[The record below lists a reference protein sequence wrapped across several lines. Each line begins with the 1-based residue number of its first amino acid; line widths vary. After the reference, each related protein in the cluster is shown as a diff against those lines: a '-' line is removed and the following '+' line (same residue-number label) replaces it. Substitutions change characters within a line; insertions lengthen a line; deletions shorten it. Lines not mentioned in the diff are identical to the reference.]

1 MKGLIVMSV
10 IFNKMGHLLLN
21 IFVVPFVMLPF
32 VIYYTLLHVRML
44 FLLPAVAIT
53 GGKSAFA
60 KDWWHY
66 TRTMSG
72 PFENNHELQRL
83 PSSNKHIKALNK
95 QVRDNAIAEKW
106 WVLYNYFDNKQTE
119 LDFQEFRDTFHRIYT
134 QSGLEN
140 IALAV
145 VKQPGEA
152 ESALYFIGTTADV
165 IEVED
170 EKVLSEDYYN
180 GYKIIDPK
188 ENNPNAFNAKKLDV
202 ESCTL
207 QYDIGE
213 FQGYKTTRVPVT
225 SIQTVRYLHPEEP
238 LWMLA
243 QRIMKIDNGHD
254 SPLIRQWRFES
265 ERYLTIKHYLE
276 PLLDDVSIPSFI
288 RDMMIDRIPYL
299 ETLDDDMATKLFENE
314 DYLFYFLRFADDLFF
329 MPYIDEIRKIKEYD
343 YIQGYLRD
351 NQLYTQHEVI
361 HRLKED
367 GHTDFIKT
375 FVGDYVS

>member
-1 MKGLIVMSV
+1 MGNILTKIKNLPFLIF
-10 IFNKMGHLLLN
+10 IFP
-21 IFVVPFVMLPF
+21 FVVLPF
-32 VIYYTLLHVRML
+32 LIYYTLLHVRML
-44 FLLPAVAIT
+44 FLLPLVAIT
-53 GGKSAFA
+53 GGKNVFA

-66 TRTMSG
+66 TRTMSS
-72 PFENNHELQRL
+72 PFEDDHELQRL
-83 PSSNKHIKALNK
+83 PLYNKHIKTLNK
-95 QVRDNAIAEKW
+95 QVRDHFVGEKW
-106 WVLYNYFDNKQTE
+106 WVIYNYFDNKETA
-119 LDFQEFRDTFHRIYT
+119 LDFQEFRDTFHRVYT

-145 VKQPGEA
+145 VKHPGET

-165 IEVED
+165 IEVKD
-170 EKVLSEDYYN
+170 DHVLSEDYYN

-188 ENNPNAFNAKKLDV
+188 EKKPNAFNVNKLDI
-202 ESCTL
+202 ESFTF

-238 LWMLA
+238 LWLLA
-243 QRIMKIDNGHD
+243 NRIMKIDNGHD

-276 PLLDDVSIPSFI
+276 PLLDDVTIPSFI

-299 ETLDDDMATKLFENE
+299 ETLDDDMATKLFEHE

-351 NQLYTQHEVI
+351 NQLYTQNEVI